1 MTRARPL
8 ASGLAQRRSARSS
21 VPIPWR
27 EAKAAL
33 PLPPGE
39 HRIFMA
45 GQLRLIVSLEPIGWH
60 LSISHPRRYPTW
72 DEIADARYRFIPDEV
87 TMAMLLPPRGEY
99 VNVHET
105 CMHLHQVA
113 FAPSPGAGGGTL
125 EAAQSDGVGS

>member
-8 ASGLAQRRSARSS
+8 GPGLAQRRSARSS

-27 EAKAAL
+27 EAKADL
-33 PLPPGE
+33 PLPPGD
-39 HRIFMA
+39 HRLFMA

-72 DEIADARYRFIPDEV
+72 DEIADARYRFIPDNA

-99 VNVHET
+99 VNIHET
-105 CMHLHQVA
+105 CLHLYQVA
-113 FAPSPGAGGGTL
+113 FEPPPEAVGGTL
-125 EAAQSDGVGS
+125 GAAESDGAGS